1 MIEMKKVFLGLLAAL
16 MLTVPA
22 FAHPLIT
29 VYVDGKQLSFDQ
41 PPIIQDDRT
50 LVPMRKIFEALDAQV
65 IWDEADQTVMAM
77 HNEDIIM
84 LQIGEAGLYKNGE
97 LVYTMSVPAQ
107 IINDRTLVPLRAVAE
122 SLGASVAWDGVKY
135 VIDIH
140 SDGTSEK
147 PADLMRSEIGYYL
160 ETFLEFIGYSF
171 EMMCLHDRKHYFL
184 VDGKRHVDFRTFDHS
199 GPMLVADGMSEFDR
213 ATDHCVSIL
222 VLERAHVNDEHRTQ
236 FDTKNHGFSGVRIIC
251 DHIAVDDLC
260 MTFQSHGIF
269 FTFKAFAEETA
280 LLSRPL
286 VKNNII
292 DITALYLGGPLGIAV
307 YIA

>member
-1 MIEMKKVFLGLLAAL
+1 

-29 VYVDGKQLSFDQ
+29 VYVDGEQLSFDQ

-140 SDGTSEK
+140 SDGTSKK
-147 PADLMRSEIGYYL
+147 PTGSEQQAPQVGGYTSSVL
-160 ETFLEFIGYSF
+160 A
-171 EMMCLHDRKHYFL
+171 
-184 VDGKRHVDFRTFDHS
+184 
-199 GPMLVADGMSEFDR
+199 ADGTEVLHVELKCDEV
-213 ATDHCVSIL
+213 AGQAIL
-222 VLERAHVNDEHRTQ
+222 PWHRLPS
-236 FDTKNHGFSGVRIIC
+236 TKAKPFCRPIRRRRCRHTPMIPTASSPITAWVRI
-251 DHIAVDDLC
+251 
-260 MTFQSHGIF
+260 T
-269 FTFKAFAEETA
+269 
-280 LLSRPL
+280 
-286 VKNNII
+286 
-292 DITALYLGGPLGIAV
+292 
-307 YIA
+307 